1 MNSCVQQTG
10 RSGRHEG
17 LRSASS
23 RQVACP
29 ASVIPSASG
38 SRLER
43 REETAC
49 RQAGIRRGAGLLF
62 FTVHGMGA
70 SRSTHRGNGTCRL
83 PNGRQALSPLGWAT
97 GPCRPLG
104 GRQAFFFFF
113 LFFYQGPRCEFKEK
127 KLHLKPV
134 ALWGGDRGV
143 FLKYCKTDI
152 YF

>member
-17 LRSASS
+17 LRSASN

-70 SRSTHRGNGTCRL
+70 SRSTHRGKGTYRL
-83 PNGRQALSPLGWAT
+83 ANGRQAPVASWVGD
-97 GPCRPLG
+97 RP
-104 GRQAFFFFF
+104 FFSF
-113 LFFYQGPRCEFKEK
+113 LFFYQGSRCEFKDK
-127 KLHLKPV
+127 KITLRACRPMR
-134 ALWGGDRGV
+134 GRPGV
-143 FLKYCKTDI
+143 FLKYFKTNI

>member
-70 SRSTHRGNGTCRL
+70 SRSTRARRGPVFTL
-83 PNGRQALSPLGWAT
+83 YQAT
-97 GPCRPLG
+97 GARRGHAALRMEVAHRPAAASP
-104 GRQAFFFFF
+104 RPWKRSA
-113 LFFYQGPRCEFKEK
+113 GPSV
-127 KLHLKPV
+127 HPV
-134 ALWGGDRGV
+134 RPSVNRSSAAGSPWPA
-143 FLKYCKTDI
+143 
-152 YF
+152 

>member
-70 SRSTHRGNGTCRL
+70 SRSTHREKGTCRL
-83 PNGRQALSPLGWAT
+83 PNGRQALSPW
-97 GPCRPLG
+97 G
-104 GRQAFFFFF
+104 GRQAPVARWVGDRLFSFLFFFFARD
-113 LFFYQGPRCEFKEK
+113 LVANLK
-127 KLHLKPV
+127 KKN
-134 ALWGGDRGV
+134 
-143 FLKYCKTDI
+143 YT
-152 YF
+152 